1 MGPNSGLFKCN
12 PPDYIEKEDL
22 VKRDLFAL
30 PFFEAGSRGYS
41 VGSYF
46 CPAIA
51 CQSSENCWTIVV
63 FLSIP
68 PPLHEL
74 PPLASVGGQVITSHL
89 QGALFDFGSQR
100 PSCAP
105 S

>member
-22 VKRDLFAL
+22 VKRDLFARLFCGQLFL
-30 PFFEAGSRGYS
+30 PCDSLPLLRKLLDDRSFFINT
-41 VGSYF
+41 
-46 CPAIA
+46 P
-51 CQSSENCWTIVV
+51 
-63 FLSIP
+63 L
-68 PPLHEL
+68 LHEL

-89 QGALFDFGSQR
+89 QGAPFDFGSQR